1 MTDLAGV
8 AALLKSARQEAGFT
22 QAELAA
28 RAGVA
33 RSTVVRMETLARD
46 DMSVGLLLR
55 LLEAAGHQLK
65 VVPRGHGRTLE
76 DVLREQ
82 REAPSA
88 T

>member
-8 AALLKSARQEAGFT
+8 AALLKSARQEAGLT
-22 QAELAA
+22 QAELSA

-65 VVPRGHGRTLE
+65 VVPRGNGRTLE